1 MKFVE
6 RFNEILKIS
15 GKKQTEVAAA
25 VNVSKQFISDY
36 KKGKS
41 VPSVETLY
49 LLCRFLDVSS
59 DYLLGLSDEYR

>member
-15 GKKQTEVAAA
+15 GKRQTEVAAA
-25 VNVSKQFISDY
+25 VNVSKQCISDY

-41 VPSVETLY
+41 WKPY
-49 LLCRFLDVSS
+49 RI
-59 DYLLGLSDEYR
+59 LSW